1 MNEQG
6 SEFAVQTK
14 QGKYV
19 FTINLPGQHNI
30 TNALAAIAAG
40 IYGGLQ
46 LQEINNGLKSVYP
59 MKGRWQVVQGFSG
72 VTIVDD
78 SYNSNPVS
86 LLSGLKEICNLYS
99 TKKITA
105 VIGDM
110 LELGRQGVQY
120 HRRAGEALAQMR
132 IHRLITVGSLAKH
145 IAAGAVSNGF
155 YREKTVTTRSTEE
168 AIEILKKEINE
179 HDVIY
184 IKGSRGMQMEK
195 IVEAL
200 GGK

>member
-1 MNEQG
+1 
-6 SEFAVQTK
+6 
-14 QGKYV
+14 
-19 FTINLPGQHNI
+19 
-30 TNALAAIAAG
+30 
-40 IYGGLQ
+40 
-46 LQEINNGLKSVYP
+46 

-99 TKKITA
+99 TKRITA